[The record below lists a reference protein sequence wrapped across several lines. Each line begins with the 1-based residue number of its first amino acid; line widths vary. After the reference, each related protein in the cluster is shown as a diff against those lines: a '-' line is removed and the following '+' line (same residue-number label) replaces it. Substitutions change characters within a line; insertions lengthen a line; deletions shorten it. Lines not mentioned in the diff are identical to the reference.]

1 MKNIRIE
8 MLVRLKNILT
18 LVLCV
23 WGGAMVAQADDL
35 VILKGSSAR
44 VAVDG
49 IRKVTVAN
57 PAVIDAKPALD
68 GQSVLVSGI
77 SEGNSEL
84 RIERLQG
91 AELITNVVVRSDL
104 NEMFD
109 QVKQLLSDVEGL
121 DISIMGNKI
130 LLKGKILTKSDNER
144 VNKVVTAYSNLILN
158 MSTFDA
164 SGMSHAYE
172 QAILQEIGLDT
183 ITAKVMND
191 TVILE
196 GVVYSLAD
204 KNRAEQIAALKM
216 PSVKNML
223 TIQDVMIETDVQ
235 FVEVT
240 GEKSKD
246 MGFNVLDSFDAQLNA
261 TAGPGGTGAR
271 GRIPVTFGAT
281 ASAEARLKALINNS
295 TAKIVDSTHL
305 STKNGDAGSFQSG
318 STAYFTVQGSL
329 GAANLQ
335 SVDYG
340 VILKVKPTLQGRDRV
355 QNEVSIEVSLPTAV
369 AGSTFAV
376 QKYNTVCT
384 SVCKVGESMVVS
396 GLTQKLANYNS
407 SKTPLLG
414 DVPILNLF
422 FSNKTSDKQRNE
434 YVIIVTP
441 QPIFPTAATG
451 LPFGEQHK
459 DMLQNK
465 DKD

>member
-1 MKNIRIE
+1 
-8 MLVRLKNILT
+8 
-18 LVLCV
+18 
-23 WGGAMVAQADDL
+23 
-35 VILKGSSAR
+35 
-44 VAVDG
+44 
-49 IRKVTVAN
+49 
-57 PAVIDAKPALD
+57 
-68 GQSVLVSGI
+68 
-77 SEGNSEL
+77 
-84 RIERLQG
+84 
-91 AELITNVVVRSDL
+91 
-104 NEMFD
+104 
-109 QVKQLLSDVEGL
+109 
-121 DISIMGNKI
+121 
-130 LLKGKILTKSDNER
+130 
-144 VNKVVTAYSNLILN
+144 
-158 MSTFDA
+158 
-164 SGMSHAYE
+164 
-172 QAILQEIGLDT
+172 
-183 ITAKVMND
+183 
-191 TVILE
+191 
-196 GVVYSLAD
+196 
-204 KNRAEQIAALKM
+204 
-216 PSVKNML
+216 
-223 TIQDVMIETDVQ
+223 
-235 FVEVT
+235 
-240 GEKSKD
+240 
-246 MGFNVLDSFDAQLNA
+246 
-261 TAGPGGTGAR
+261 
-271 GRIPVTFGAT
+271 
-281 ASAEARLKALINNS
+281 
-295 TAKIVDSTHL
+295 
-305 STKNGDAGSFQSG
+305 
-318 STAYFTVQGSL
+318 VQGSL

>member
-1 MKNIRIE
+1 MKTIRNE
-8 MLVRLKNILT
+8 MLARLKNV
-18 LVLCV
+18 LVVSMCV
-23 WGGAMVAQADDL
+23 WGGAMIAQADDL
-35 VILKGSSAR
+35 IVLKGSSAR

-57 PAVIDAKPALD
+57 PAIIDAKPALD

-109 QVKQLLSDVEGL
+109 QIKQLLSDVEGL

-216 PSVKNML
+216 PNVKSML
-223 TIQDVMIETDVQ
+223 TVQDVMIETDVQ
-235 FVEVT
+235 FVEVS
-240 GEKSKD
+240 GDKGKD

-271 GRIPVTFGAT
+271 GRIPVTFGAS
-281 ASAEARLKALINNS
+281 ASAEARLKALINSS
-295 TAKIVDSTHL
+295 TAKIVDSPHL
-305 STKNGDAGSFQSG
+305 STKSGETGSFQSG
-318 STAYFTVQGSL
+318 GTKYFQVSGTTSGDL
-329 GAANLQ
+329 K

-340 VILKVKPTLQGRDRV
+340 VIVKVKPTLQGRDRV
-355 QNEVSIEVSLPTAV
+355 LNEVSIEVSIPVSDPTAV
-369 AGSTFAV
+369 MALE
-376 QKYNTVCT
+376 KYTTACT
-384 SVCKVGESMVVS
+384 ELCKVGESMVIS
-396 GLTQKLANYNS
+396 GMTQKLANSAS

-414 DVPILNLF
+414 DIPLLNLF

-434 YVIIVTP
+434 FVIVVTP
-441 QPIFPTAATG
+441 QPVFPTAAVG
-451 LPFGEQHK
+451 SPFGEQHK
-459 DMLQNK
+459 DLLQNK